1 MRLFVA
7 LEVPEA
13 VRAEAGRRVET
24 VKGSLPP
31 ARWVEL
37 DKVHLTLIFLGATD
51 DALVPGLS
59 AALARACAPFRPFS
73 LALAGGGTFPPR
85 RPARVAWIGL
95 EAPPDLQRLQAAAQ
109 AAVVSSV
116 PSFQPE
122 DRPYHPHV
130 TVARCPAPWPRS
142 AAEAFS
148 AALAGPPPGI
158 GEPFLVDEV
167 VLFESQ
173 LGRGGARYRAVER
186 LPLAGSGGAA

>member
-1 MRLFVA
+1 LRLFVA
-7 LEVPEA
+7 LEVPES
-13 VRAEAGRRVET
+13 VRAEAGRRVEA

-31 ARWVEL
+31 ARWVDL

-51 DALVPGLS
+51 DALVPGLA
-59 AALARACAPFRPFS
+59 AALARACSPFQPFS
-73 LALAGGGTFPPR
+73 LALADGGTFPPR

-116 PSFQPE
+116 PSFEAE

-130 TVARCPAPWPRS
+130 TVARCPAPWPRP

-148 AALAGPPPGI
+148 AALAGPVGDSFP
-158 GEPFLVDEV
+158 VDEV

-173 LGRGGARYRAVER
+173 LRRGGALYRVVER